1 MVRHAVP
8 RTPNLTSD
16 RMVQRKDRYDHPNR
30 WEDYEDE
37 ESQFGWFIEAIDPVE
52 RRFASN
58 LRPVSYRGRQ
68 PKGGKE
74 ADTGGARGRSVRLA
88 AACRSEKPVI
98 PGNPPRA
105 RRERPLPGETGRSR
119 HLHHAMR
126 REFRRR
132 VRRSRHPS
140 P

>member
-1 MVRHAVP
+1 
-8 RTPNLTSD
+8 
-16 RMVQRKDRYDHPNR
+16 MVQRKDRYDHPNR

-74 ADTGGARGRSVRLA
+74 AGPRQRSRA
-88 AACRSEKPVI
+88 IRPACRGV
-98 PGNPPRA
+98 
-105 RRERPLPGETGRSR
+105 
-119 HLHHAMR
+119 
-126 REFRRR
+126 
-132 VRRSRHPS
+132 
-140 P
+140 